1 MNWHLKERVNWN
13 KREEFKLSKKPKTIK
28 TKDVFKQWHKNPAYL
43 KELQALEDEF
53 ALAQLFISAR
63 GAAGLTQ
70 SELADKM
77 KTSQAYVARL
87 ESGKEKPSTRT
98 LNRIAQAT
106 GHKVVIQFQPLD
118 A

>member
-1 MNWHLKERVNWN
+1 M
-13 KREEFKLSKKPKTIK
+13 SKSKAISTDSVFEQWR
-28 TKDVFKQWHKNPAYL
+28 KDPAYVREFESL
-43 KELQALEDEF
+43 DDEF

-70 SELADKM
+70 AELAGRM

>member
-1 MNWHLKERVNWN
+1 MSKN
-13 KREEFKLSKKPKTIK
+13 KTISADSVFEQWRKDPAYVREFKSL
-28 TKDVFKQWHKNPAYL
+28 D
-43 KELQALEDEF
+43 DEF

-70 SELADKM
+70 AELADRM